1 MERLENKLG
10 ETRRIMNEAIDRL
23 LPIPAGREKRVVEAM
38 RYSAISTGKALRPFL
53 TMTIGEMLGVNKQTA
68 IRIGAA
74 IELLH
79 TYSLIHDDLPAM
91 DNDTL
96 RRGKPTNH
104 IQFDEATAILAGD
117 ALQALAFEVLS
128 DPDTHPDAAIRSRL
142 VLELARSAGM
152 NGMVGGQMLDLIGET
167 TVLTLP
173 EIERMQA
180 LKTGALLWFACMAPA
195 LTVPVPQEQ
204 SEALAQY
211 AQAIGLLFQ
220 ITDDIL
226 DVEGSV
232 SSMGKTLGKDSE
244 AHKSTFVSILGL
256 EKAKSLAHNL
266 ADRGMAALSVFGN
279 KADLLKD
286 TITFILERKR

>member
-10 ETRRIMNEAIDRL
+10 ETRRVMNEAIDRL

-128 DPDTHPDAAIRSRL
+128 DPETHPDAAIRSRL
-142 VLELARSAGM
+142 VLELTRSAGM

>member
-128 DPDTHPDAAIRSRL
+128 DPETHPDAAIRSRL

>member
-128 DPDTHPDAAIRSRL
+128 DPETHPDAAIRSRL

-266 ADRGMAALSVFGN
+266 AGRGMVALSVFGN